1 MTDQPDRTS
10 EQAPPGGGGRN
21 LKLAVVTGL
30 VLASAVLGLLYLGA
44 TPFFGLVAAILLIA
58 QAEFYVAARR
68 AGHDPA
74 IALGMV
80 AGGVMLVGAYTRGE
94 AAAGLVLV
102 LMFLFSF
109 VWYLSLEK
117 RRRVVGDLAA
127 TILGVAYIP
136 LLGTFAVLLLR
147 RPDGRGA
154 VMAMIAAAVLNDV
167 LAYAG
172 GSRFGKRLIAARI
185 SPHKTLEGFG
195 IATLGTVLLAPPLI
209 AIFSVGPWNYPEAV
223 VLAVAISIAA
233 PFGDLFV
240 SLVKRDLGIKDMG
253 SLLPGHGGALDRV
266 DGILMA
272 APAAYLSLR
281 IFGL

>member
-10 EQAPPGGGGRN
+10 EQAPPGGRGRN
-21 LKLAVVTGL
+21 LKLAIITGL
-30 VLASAVLGLLYLGA
+30 VLASAVLGLLYLGP
-44 TPFFGLVAAILLIA
+44 TPFFGLVVVILLIA
-58 QAEFYVAARR
+58 QAEFYIAARR

-74 IALGMV
+74 IALGLV
-80 AGGVMLVGAYTRGE
+80 AGGVMLIGAYARGE
-94 AAAGLVLV
+94 AAAGLVLA

-109 VWYLSLEK
+109 VWYVGLERRK
-117 RRRVVGDLAA
+117 RVLRDLAV
-127 TILGVAYIP
+127 TILGVAYVP
-136 LLGTFAVLLLR
+136 LLGTFAALLLR

-154 VMAMIAAAVLNDV
+154 VIAMIAATVLNDV

-172 GSRFGKRLIAARI
+172 GSRFGKRPIAARI

-195 IATLGTVLLAPPLI
+195 VATLGTVVLAPPAI
-209 AIFSVGPWNYPEAV
+209 ALFSIGPWNYLEAV
-223 VLAVAISIAA
+223 VLAVAISIVA
-233 PFGDLFV
+233 PLGDLFV

-253 SLLPGHGGALDRV
+253 TILPGHGGALDRI

-272 APAAYLSLR
+272 APVAFLTLR